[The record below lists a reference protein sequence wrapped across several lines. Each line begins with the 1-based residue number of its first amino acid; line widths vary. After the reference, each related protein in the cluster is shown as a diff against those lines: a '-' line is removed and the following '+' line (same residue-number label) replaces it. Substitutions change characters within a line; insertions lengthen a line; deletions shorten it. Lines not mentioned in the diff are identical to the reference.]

1 MGQWFKG
8 TEGKWDKVTKGTMCL
23 VYSVTCKGQGHK
35 DKGIMGHRDK
45 ETQGQRDKG
54 TMVQWFKG
62 TIVQSDNFFKGT
74 KAQRDNGT
82 KGQCL

>member
-8 TEGKWDKVTKGTMCL
+8 TEGQWDKVTKGTMCL

-45 ETQGQRDKG
+45 ETQGQRDNG
-54 TMVQWFKG
+54 TMV
-62 TIVQSDNFFKGT
+62 
-74 KAQRDNGT
+74 
-82 KGQCL
+82 